1 MPRTPQG
8 PGDTYSVRVPT
19 CNCDADPAD
28 RSFGTAEGHSTT
40 CPAHL
45 SLLKQREGDQPLPI
59 RSTSPDI
66 SDLVVVDL
74 EARKKVGI
82 SRYGRAL
89 QAHNGRDA
97 MRDAYEEALDLCN
110 YLRQMIYERD
120 GK

>member
-1 MPRTPQG
+1 MPRTPQHSG
-8 PGDTYSVRVPT
+8 QDMVVRALDTIHKLDVIYTDEHGNP
-19 CNCDADPAD
+19 D
-28 RSFGTAEGHSTT
+28 GGKHAE
-40 CPAHL
+40 A
-45 SLLKQREGDQPLPI
+45 LLKRRRGDQPLPI